1 MESRGESN
9 LFISQLRKSRVFNLK
24 WTQDGALSSSCEIL
38 ISGELSVCDKL
49 KKKTPSLDDVNEQDK
64 QPTVTGGLRD
74 CSRV

>member
-49 KKKTPSLDDVNEQDK
+49 KKKNHVLTMSMNRINSLLSLGD
-64 QPTVTGGLRD
+64 
-74 CSRV
+74 